1 MEFSLIRCFH
11 DKIVSYSFTHSEAF
25 VVKTSDM
32 LIFFPLK
39 NNSVTIGI
47 YVLLNT
53 ISAIISRKTINT
65 FLCQVIVLFVIFHK
79 HHQFFVNIR

>member
-1 MEFSLIRCFH
+1 MEFSFVRCFH
-11 DKIVSYSFTHSEAF
+11 DKIVSHSFTHFEAF

-32 LIFFPLK
+32 LSFFPLK

-53 ISAIISRKTINT
+53 ISAIISQKTINT
-65 FLCQVIVLFVIFHK
+65 FL
-79 HHQFFVNIR
+79 FFVRL